1 MHIPNLR
8 PVRTK
13 VETLLAPNK
22 IFNENLK
29 QNALEYLA
37 FGKNFYRDRIGD
49 ARNLNENLKNNL

>member
-1 MHIPNLR
+1 MHISNLR

-37 FGKNFYRDRIGD
+37 FGKNFIGI
-49 ARNLNENLKNNL
+49 ASEMLEFLE